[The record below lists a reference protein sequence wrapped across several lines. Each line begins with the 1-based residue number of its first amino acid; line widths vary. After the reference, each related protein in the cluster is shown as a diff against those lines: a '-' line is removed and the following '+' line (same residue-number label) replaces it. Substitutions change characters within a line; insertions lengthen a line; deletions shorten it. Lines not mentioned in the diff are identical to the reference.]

1 MVGVSSESVR
11 PIDGS
16 PPCAEDAD
24 RDRWVPGRV
33 DSGCPRSSLLRDPL
47 IDHRRRDAMG
57 NPIVHFEIRSTDPN
71 ASRAFYAELFG
82 WTYPAGGF
90 PDYTYV
96 DSGVPQGTIPGGI
109 SPLQGGKPMVTVFA
123 GVADV
128 AAALDKAVE
137 LGGTIVQP
145 ATRAPGVTFGLFAD
159 PQGHVVGVA
168 SDDHG
173 G

>member
-1 MVGVSSESVR
+1 
-11 PIDGS
+11 
-16 PPCAEDAD
+16 
-24 RDRWVPGRV
+24 
-33 DSGCPRSSLLRDPL
+33 
-47 IDHRRRDAMG
+47 MG

-82 WTYPAGGF
+82 WSYPPGGF

-96 DSGVPQGTIPGGI
+96 DSGVPAGTIPGGI

-128 AAALDKAVE
+128 AAALDRAVA

-145 ATRAPGVTFGLFAD
+145 ATKVPGVTFGLFAD

-168 SDDHG
+168 SDDHAG
-173 G
+173 